1 MTKERTGENLEISNQ
16 VGQEVRKNI
25 SIETPIALSS
35 VQSLSRVQLFA
46 TTWTAARQTSL
57 SITNCWSLPKPV
69 SIELVTDSKSRMKE
83 NHSL

>member
-1 MTKERTGENLEISNQ
+1 MWMTKERTGENLEISNQ

-46 TTWTAARQTSL
+46 TT
-57 SITNCWSLPKPV
+57 
-69 SIELVTDSKSRMKE
+69 
-83 NHSL
+83 